1 MTTGSAGFDR
11 TSTGQASSCVCAMC
25 RPVTYGSPK
34 WSNLSPPISAVPK
47 PPALPAI
54 RDRVLAAI
62 EAELA
67 QEHPSLTR
75 LRDTVQ
81 AMDLMA

>member
-11 TSTGQASSCVCAMC
+11 TSTGHAMSQ
-25 RPVTYGSPK
+25 PVTYSGSPR

-47 PPALPAI
+47 PPAFPAI

-81 AMDLMA
+81 AMDLTT